1 MRLGNFTTVDLYG
14 EYKVSKDW
22 AVQGRITNL
31 NDVNYETAFGYN
43 QRGRA
48 VYLTLR
54 WQPKT

>member
-1 MRLGNFTTVDLYG
+1 
-14 EYKVSKDW
+14 
-22 AVQGRITNL
+22 VQGRITNL